1 MNKYERLQRKRSIF
15 WYFLVEC
22 IALTIQPRRAAT
34 VMWSIRWTFDDY
46 SKFTREVP
54 LFLEMLLLPEFSYK
68 ELWGT
73 MEGSLHARN
82 QLDRPVVLIQYWRY
96 RTIDPDWIQGN
107 SSLVKEWSMD
117 ETVFRQK
124 SLTRIQLTASRTPT
138 TATTSKIRTTEA
150 DQLPVHQPTN
160 TSN

>member
-1 MNKYERLQRKRSIF
+1 MIKEARWSGWVWVGECFLWYRPTRVVPDQR
-15 WYFLVEC
+15 
-22 IALTIQPRRAAT
+22 
-34 VMWSIRWTFDDY
+34 
-46 SKFTREVP
+46 P
-54 LFLEMLLLPEFSYK
+54 LNGRCCCCCMLLLPEFSYK

-82 QLDRPVVLIQYWRY
+82 QLDRQVILIQYWRY

-138 TATTSKIRTTEA
+138 TATTSKIWTTEV
-150 DQLPVHQPTN
+150 DQPPVHQPTN
-160 TSN
+160 KK

>member
-1 MNKYERLQRKRSIF
+1 VNKYERLQRKWSIV

-34 VMWSIRWTFDDY
+34 VMWSISSTVDDY
-46 SKFTREVP
+46 SKFPSEVP
-54 LFLEMLLLPEFSYK
+54 LFLEMLVLPEFSYE

-82 QLDRPVVLIQYWRY
+82 QLDRPVILIQYWRY

-107 SSLVKEWSMD
+107 SSLVRVVDGWNSLPAKVVNSDSVNSFKNAYDRYYFKDMDNRSWSAACPS
-117 ETVFRQK
+117 TYK
-124 SLTRIQLTASRTPT
+124 Y
-138 TATTSKIRTTEA
+138 K
-150 DQLPVHQPTN
+150 
-160 TSN
+160 